1 MDPANL
7 SNAIS
12 CIRPCCRES
21 DENILQ
27 CLLDFSILRL
37 NVLCEA
43 QMAEPAWKTAVTDVS
58 GGQIRVRG
66 YDIADLME
74 HLSFAD
80 VIYLILK
87 GELPNNQQRRM
98 MEALLVSSIDHGPTP
113 PSNLAAR
120 TVFSGGNPL
129 NAGVAA
135 GVLTIGDAHGGAI
148 EQCAR
153 ILQEWAK
160 KEGAPRDLAQQL
172 AAEYR
177 EKGKRL
183 PGYGHRLHKRDPRTL
198 KLLQIAER
206 IGYQGRHIQLA
217 VEIQDELERAS
228 GKDLPLNVDG
238 AIAAIISEMG
248 FDWRLGKGFFII
260 SRVPGL
266 VAHIHEEWTREK
278 PMRKMGPPEYQYDG
292 PGPRQIA

>member
-1 MDPANL
+1 M
-7 SNAIS
+7 SEQS
-12 CIRPCCRES
+12 
-21 DENILQ
+21 
-27 CLLDFSILRL
+27 
-37 NVLCEA
+37 
-43 QMAEPAWKTAVTDVS
+43 WKTAITNIG

-66 YDIADLME
+66 YDIAEIME

-80 VIYLILK
+80 AVYLTLK

-135 GVLTIGDAHGGAI
+135 GVLTIGDTHGGAI

-153 ILQEWAK
+153 ILQEWAQKEDSPEELATQLVAEFKEK
-160 KEGAPRDLAQQL
+160 KR
-172 AAEYR
+172 R
-177 EKGKRL
+177 M
-183 PGYGHRLHKRDPRTL
+183 PGYGHRIHKRDPRTV
-198 KLLQIAER
+198 KMIEIAER
-206 IGYQGRHIQLA
+206 IGYKGRIIELA
-217 VEIQDELERAS
+217 VAIQDELERTS
-228 GKDLPLNVDG
+228 GRDLPLNVDG
-238 AIAAIISEMG
+238 AIAAVISEMG

-266 VAHIHEEWTREK
+266 IAHVYEEWTRER
-278 PMRKMGPPEYQYDG
+278 PMRKLGPLPFEYDG
-292 PGPRQIA
+292 PEDRNIT